1 MSNKKHSYN
10 WLDRDLLITF
20 CACLALFTVFQS
32 VDLFESAF
40 EYSRQFED
48 WELDELFLVFASLPL
63 PISWLAYRR
72 TRNLQAA
79 HKEQLQLE
87 KQLAQMRNMDSL
99 GIMASGVAH
108 ELGNQ
113 LLPVVTLSELL
124 TSDKNLT
131 ENARRKAELI
141 YSSALSSQKTLSKI
155 LAFSNQEKNRDVRC
169 KVRDVFDRSRL
180 ILAHTCPSQID
191 LRWGYPPGEEEVH
204 LSEESLHDILM
215 NLISNAFDAIGE
227 GVGTVNI
234 AVERIDRQVNAN
246 GDNERDEHLSLL
258 VISVTDTGPG
268 IDNGIKDKVFD
279 PFFTTKQVGQ
289 GTGLGLSLVR
299 KAVADAGGEVAL
311 DSKPGSRTR
320 VQFTL
325 PII

>member
-1 MSNKKHSYN
+1 MSNKKNDYN

-20 CACLALFTVFQS
+20 CACVVFFSVFQWL
-32 VDLFESAF
+32 DLFERVF
-40 EYSRQFED
+40 EYSRNFED
-48 WELDELFLVFASLPL
+48 WELDELFLVFASLPVA
-63 PISWLAYRR
+63 WLAYRR

-79 HKEQLQLE
+79 HQEQLQLE
-87 KQLAQMRNMDSL
+87 KQLAQMRNLDSL

-124 TSDKNLT
+124 KSDSNLT
-131 ENARRKAELI
+131 EDARRKAELI
-141 YSSALSSQKTLSKI
+141 HSSALTSQKTLSKI
-155 LAFSNQEKNRDVRC
+155 LAFSNQEKNQDARC
-169 KVRDVFDRSRL
+169 KVRDVLDRSRL

-191 LRWGYPPGEEEVH
+191 LRWGYPPGEEEVQ
-204 LSEESLHDILM
+204 LSEDSLQDILA

-227 GVGTVNI
+227 SGGTVNVS
-234 AVERIDRQVNAN
+234 VERVDHQIEA
-246 GDNERDEHLSLL
+246 GDGDENEDHQSLL
-258 VISVTDTGPG
+258 SFCVKDTGPG
-268 IDNGIKDKVFD
+268 IENNIKDKVFD

-299 KAVADAGGEVAL
+299 KAVVAAGGEVNL
-311 DSKPGSRTR
+311 DSKSGRGTR

-325 PII
+325 PIV